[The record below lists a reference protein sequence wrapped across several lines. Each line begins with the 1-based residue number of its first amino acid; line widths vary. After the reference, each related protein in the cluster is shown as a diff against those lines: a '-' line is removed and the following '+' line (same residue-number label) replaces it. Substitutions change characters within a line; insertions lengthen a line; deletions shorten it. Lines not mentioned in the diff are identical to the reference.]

1 MGVAVETTRTAGGQQ
16 PKALDRAA
24 RDAQP
29 VLVESR
35 PRLLVVDDEAA
46 ICRVLERYLSR
57 LGYEVHTT
65 SSAGAAVILLR
76 RLHFS
81 VMISDVRLPDG
92 SGLDLVRQAREIAP
106 HLAVVVF
113 SGQAD
118 GQTQR
123 TAFENGAM
131 EFLVKPVPLA
141 EFGLAVERVEAR
153 RLKEMAWE
161 KAAARPTA

>member
-1 MGVAVETTRTAGGQQ
+1 MPGVRG
-16 PKALDRAA
+16 D
-24 RDAQP
+24 D
-29 VLVESR
+29 ESDTQNGVSAEPPSAPGPSR
-35 PRLLVVDDEAA
+35 ERLLVVDDEAA
-46 ICRVLERYLSR
+46 ICRVLERYFGR
-57 LGYEVHTT
+57 QGYEVHTT

-81 VMISDVRLPDG
+81 VMISDVGLPDG
-92 SGLDLVRQAREIAP
+92 SGLDLVRLAREIEP

-141 EFGLAVERVEAR
+141 EFGQAVARVEAHR
-153 RLKEMAWE
+153 IRTMERK
-161 KAAARPTA
+161 KA